1 MFDKINKKA
10 RVIAFYL
17 PQFHPTPENDEFW
30 GKGFT
35 EWTNVGKAKPLFKGH
50 YQPHVPA
57 DLGYYDLRLPES
69 RQAQAEMAK
78 EYGVEGF
85 CYWHYWFGD
94 GKRILERPFDE
105 VLESGK
111 PDFPFC
117 VGWANETWS
126 GIWHG
131 EANKVLIEQK
141 YPGRDDY
148 RRHFLSLVK
157 AFKDP
162 RYIKVD
168 GKPVVYIYRPH
179 LIPDATAFFEEWR
192 GMANEHGL
200 PGIYFVGHCLQF
212 EQKDEILKLGF
223 DAVNISRM
231 FDIERLTTSKIK
243 RGMLHRILK
252 KLRVYDYEK
261 ASAYF
266 VGEEEKALD
275 CIPTIIPNWDNSP
288 RSGGKAYIMVN
299 STPRKFQNHVKQV
312 LKTIEHKP
320 EEAAL
325 VFLKSWNEWAEG
337 NYVEPD
343 LVHGRGYLEAL
354 RDEVIAK

>member
-1 MFDKINKKA
+1 MESKA

-17 PQFHPTPENDEFW
+17 PQFHPTPENDNFW

-35 EWTNVGKAKPLFKGH
+35 EWTNVGKAKQLFKDH
-50 YQPHVPA
+50 YQPRVPA
-57 DLGYYDLRLPES
+57 DLGYYDLRLSES
-69 RQAQAEMAK
+69 REAQAELAK
-78 EYGVEGF
+78 EYGIEGF
-85 CYWHYWFGD
+85 CYWHYWFGN
-94 GKRILERPFDE
+94 GKRTLERPFAE
-105 VLESGK
+105 VLKSGK

-117 VGWANETWS
+117 LGWANETWS

-131 EANKVLIEQK
+131 EDKKILIEQT
-141 YPGRDDY
+141 YPGKADY
-148 RRHFLSLVK
+148 ETHFLSLVE

-168 GKPVVYIYRPH
+168 GKPLVYIYRP
-179 LIPDATAFFEEWR
+179 LQIPDITVFFEVWKR
-192 GMANEHGL
+192 LAGEHGL
-200 PGIYFVGHCLQF
+200 AGVYFVGHCQRF
-212 EQKDEILKLGF
+212 EQKNEVLQMGF

-231 FDIERLTTSKIK
+231 FDIERFTTSKVK
-243 RGMLHRILK
+243 RVFLHKVLK

-266 VGEEEKALD
+266 VGEEEKELN

-288 RSGGKAYIMVN
+288 RSGGRAYIMIN
-299 STPRKFQNHVKQV
+299 STPGKFQKHIEKV
-312 LKTIEHKP
+312 LKAIEHKP
-320 EEAAL
+320 KENRL

-343 LVHGRGYLEAL
+343 IVYGKEYLEAI
-354 RDEVIAK
+354 RDEVLVK

>member
-1 MFDKINKKA
+1 MESKA

-17 PQFHPTPENDEFW
+17 PQFHPTPENDNFW

-35 EWTNVGKAKPLFKGH
+35 EWTNVGKAKQLFKDH
-50 YQPHVPA
+50 YQPRVPA

-69 RQAQAEMAK
+69 RDAQAELAK
-78 EYGVEGF
+78 EYGIEGF
-85 CYWHYWFGD
+85 CYWHYWFGN
-94 GKRILERPFDE
+94 GKRTLERPFAE
-105 VLESGK
+105 VLKSGK

-117 VGWANETWS
+117 LGWANETWS

-131 EANKVLIEQK
+131 EDKKILIEQT
-141 YPGRDDY
+141 YPGKTDY
-148 RRHFLSLVK
+148 EAHFLSVVE

-168 GKPVVYIYRPH
+168 GKPLVYIYRP
-179 LIPDATAFFEEWR
+179 LQIPDITVFFEVWKKL
-192 GMANEHGL
+192 AIEHGL
-200 PGIYFVGHCLQF
+200 AGVYFVGHCQRF
-212 EQKDEILKLGF
+212 EQKNEVLQLGF

-231 FDIERLTTSKIK
+231 FDIERFTTSKL
-243 RGMLHRILK
+243 RRSVLHRVLK
-252 KLRVYDYEK
+252 KLRIYDYED

-266 VGEEEKALD
+266 VGEEEKELE

-288 RSGGKAYIMVN
+288 RSGSRAYIMVN
-299 STPRKFQNHVKQV
+299 STPVKFQKHIKKV
-312 LKTIEHKP
+312 LKAIEHKP
-320 EEAAL
+320 KENRI

-343 LVHGRGYLEAL
+343 IVYGKEYLEAI
-354 RDEVIAK
+354 RDEVLVK